1 MTFEIVNH
9 RIISYSFQV
18 KILNRCR
25 LRYVSMHL
33 KILEL
38 LLSSYYLRLTLANI
52 IHRARIWHAYQRL
65 TKTCRPNLF
74 WTMNISRGLKLVG
87 SLSKIVAVLL
97 THHATNWLNPITC
110 KTNFTIKRFPKFLL
124 GCFEII
130 GYSET
135 AVQQIMECK

>member
-1 MTFEIVNH
+1 MTTFEIVNH

-25 LRYVSMHL
+25 LRYDSMHL
-33 KILEL
+33 TIYLV

-74 WTMNISRGLKLVG
+74 WAMNISRGLKLVG

-97 THHATNWLNPITC
+97 THHATNRQNPRILYPA
-110 KTNFTIKRFPKFLL
+110 KQILQENVFPNFLL

-130 GYSET
+130 G
-135 AVQQIMECK
+135 